1 MSSKLKRITVLN
13 LMATKEDGKEAVSL
27 QISEDMDTKM
37 IMEGLSTWL
46 EWGYSIK
53 ASDQYFDEQV
63 NNAS

>member
-13 LMATKEDGKEAVSL
+13 LMAIKEDGKESVSL
-27 QISEDMDTKM
+27 QISDDMDVKTV
-37 IMEGLSTWL
+37 MEGLSTWL

-53 ASDQYFDEQV
+53 RSDQYFDEQV

>member
-13 LMATKEDGKEAVSL
+13 LMATKDNDAVSL

-53 ASDQYFDEQV
+53 ASDKYFDEQV

>member
-13 LMATKEDGKEAVSL
+13 LMAIKEDGKEAVSL

-37 IMEGLSTWL
+37 IMEGLFTWL

-53 ASDQYFDEQV
+53 GSDQYFDEQV
-63 NNAS
+63 NHAS

>member
-13 LMATKEDGKEAVSL
+13 LMATKDNDAVSL